1 MRTSNRTAGS
11 TAKTDRIH
19 LILKLREAQR
29 QFAQL
34 LQQCSGRSRP
44 THLALL
50 PAMRELSAMN
60 LALAL
65 IALESMQ

>member
-11 TAKTDRIH
+11 TAKTDRID
-19 LILKLREAQR
+19 LILKLRQAQR

-34 LQQCSGRSRP
+34 LQQCSGRSRL
-44 THLALL
+44 THLVLL
-50 PAMRELSAMN
+50 PVMRELSAMN
-60 LALAL
+60 RALAL

>member
-19 LILKLREAQR
+19 LILELRRAQR

-34 LQQCSGRSRP
+34 LQQCGRRSRP
-44 THLALL
+44 SRVALL
-50 PAMRELSAMN
+50 PAMRELWAMN
-60 LALAL
+60 RALAL
-65 IALESMQ
+65 IALESTQ

>member
-1 MRTSNRTAGS
+1 VRTSNRTAGA
-11 TAKTDRIH
+11 TAKTERIH
-19 LILKLREAQR
+19 LILELRQAQR

-34 LQQCSGRSRP
+34 LQQCSGRSQP

-60 LALAL
+60 RALAL
-65 IALESMQ
+65 IALASMQ